1 MIPGG
6 AEFRIT
12 AVTRINALIDDFEPV
27 DAMGRQRQEIAHELA
42 TDIDRYNQLLDASKQ
57 RIETTVTASAT
68 SLTTICGVGP
78 ITAAMIIGQS
88 GDIDRFS
95 SKHHYASYNATA
107 PIEASSGSKIRH
119 RLNPRGNRQLNW
131 AIHVIAISQLRHDS
145 LGRAFYDRK
154 MAEGKSS
161 KEAIRAL
168 KRRLSDVIY
177 RHLVADARPQH
188 S

>member
-1 MIPGG
+1 LK
-6 AEFRIT
+6 ASQRRVRS
-12 AVTRINALIDDFEPV
+12 AVA
-27 DAMGRQRQEIAHELA
+27 
-42 TDIDRYNQLLDASKQ
+42 ASG
-57 RIETTVTASAT
+57 S
-68 SLTTICGVGP
+68 SLEQICGIGP
-78 ITAAMIIGQS
+78 ICAAMIIGQS
-88 GDIDRFS
+88 GNIDRFPTRN
-95 SKHHYASYNATA
+95 HYASYNATA

-131 AIHVIAISQLRHDS
+131 AIHVITISQLRHDS

-177 RHLVADARPQH
+177 RHLVADARPPRR
-188 S
+188 